1 MVKQLLAGS
10 KDKTLGLL
18 GFRIHVFVRQKD
30 RGGIS
35 CSLGAELPCTFYSR

>member
-10 KDKTLGLL
+10 KDEALGLL
-18 GFRIHVFVRQKD
+18 GFRIHVFVMPKG

-35 CSLGAELPCTFYSR
+35 CSLGA